1 MAKASVDVEARV
13 VGLEAVQKLEKRMQD
28 LEKSVE
34 KINKTLPQAN
44 NTIKKTGRA
53 AATATG
59 NIQRFGV
66 AFRSTLGP
74 IVAAYG
80 AIRILNTSLGILGK
94 READLNALANGL
106 KKFAGDGTAA
116 LAALQKQADKFGDST
131 LFNQEDFTKGAA
143 LLTSF
148 TDIAV
153 KDYERVI
160 NVASDLATLNGG
172 AVKDSLLQVA
182 KALNAPSQ
190 NLTALSRSGIQFTE
204 QQKEQIKALEA
215 SGQKLK
221 AQNLILKELTN
232 QYGGAAKAAATGFA
246 GATTRWARTSETLVK
261 SLARSLNR

>member
-1 MAKASVDVEARV
+1 MKALERQVEQLTVDLVRNAS
-13 VGLEAVQKLEKRMQD
+13 A
-28 LEKSVE
+28 
-34 KINKTLPQAN
+34 T
-44 NTIKKTGRA
+44 KKTGKA
-53 AATATG
+53 AGTATG
-59 NIQRFGV
+59 NIQRFGI

-80 AIRILNTSLGILGK
+80 AIRILNTTLSVLGK

-106 KKFAGDGTAA
+106 KKFSGDGTAA

-153 KDYERVI
+153 KDYDKVI

-204 QQKEQIKALEA
+204 QQKEQIKALDA

-221 AQNLILKELTN
+221 AQDIILKELTA
-232 QYGGAAKAAATGFA
+232 QYGGSALSAATGFS
-246 GATTRWARTSETLVK
+246 GAVDTLGENFRDFGEQLGK
-261 SLARSLNR
+261 IIEPLATDLVQRPIVHTCANSACNG